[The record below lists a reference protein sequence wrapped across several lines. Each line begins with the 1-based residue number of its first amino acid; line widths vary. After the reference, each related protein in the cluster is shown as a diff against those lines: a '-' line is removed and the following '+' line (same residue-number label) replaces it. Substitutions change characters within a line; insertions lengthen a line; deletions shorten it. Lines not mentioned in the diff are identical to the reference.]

1 MMKLEKGKWYKLD
14 RREFFIVKQAD
25 EDMASSDR
33 WQEIEPPVI
42 KVVEKPKTLA
52 DVEPKVG
59 MTIRRD
65 GDAEAAVWT
74 VVYVGSNMGCVESQK
89 KTLGIIYA
97 QYYPSWLVMTEPAK
111 ADVWTVVYGVTEPAK
126 LTVEESLKPDNAG
139 KRGRWKLRGGWVLEG
154 EFSLGEHSVYPID
167 LGDEHYT
174 TTGKVLVKRSDPDDI
189 IEFLGWL

>member
-1 MMKLEKGKWYKLD
+1 MKLEKGKWYKLD

-42 KVVEKPKTLA
+42 KAVEKPKTLA

-65 GDAEAAVWT
+65 GADETGVWT
-74 VVYVGSNMGCVESQK
+74 VVYVGSNTSCVESQK

-97 QYYPSWLVMTEPAK
+97 QYYPSWLV
-111 ADVWTVVYGVTEPAK
+111 VTEPAK
-126 LTVEESLKPDNAG
+126 LTVEESLKPENAG
-139 KRGRWKLRGGWVLEG
+139 KRGRWKLRGGRVLED
-154 EFSLGEHSVYPID
+154 EFSLGEHCVYTID

-174 TTGKVLVKRSDPDDI
+174 PTGKVWVKSSNPNDI

>member
-1 MMKLEKGKWYKLD
+1 MTKLEKGKWYKLD
-14 RREFFIVKQAD
+14 RKEFFVVKQAD

-97 QYYPSWLVMTEPAK
+97 QYYPSWLV
-111 ADVWTVVYGVTEPAK
+111 VTEPAK
-126 LTVEESLKPDNAG
+126 LTVEESLKPENAG
-139 KRGRWKLRGGWVLEG
+139 KGGRWKLRGGGVIEG
-154 EFSLGEHSVYPID
+154 EFSLIENSVFPIE
-167 LGDEHYT
+167 LGDEYYT
-174 TTGKVLVKRSDPDDI
+174 TTGKVRVKRSSPNDI

>member
-1 MMKLEKGKWYKLD
+1 MTKLEKGKWYKLD
-14 RREFFIVKQAD
+14 RKEFFVVKQAD

-65 GDAEAAVWT
+65 GEVWT
-74 VVYVGSNMGCVESQK
+74 VVYVGRRMGCVESQK

-97 QYYPSWLVMTEPAK
+97 QYYPSWLV
-111 ADVWTVVYGVTEPAK
+111 VTEPAK
-126 LTVEESLKPDNAG
+126 LTVEESLKPENAG
-139 KRGRWKLRGGWVLEG
+139 KRGRWKLRGGRVVED
-154 EFSLGEHSVYPID
+154 EFRLDENSVYPID
-167 LGDEHYT
+167 LGDEFYT
-174 TTGKVLVKRSDPDDI
+174 PTGKVWVKRSSPNDI